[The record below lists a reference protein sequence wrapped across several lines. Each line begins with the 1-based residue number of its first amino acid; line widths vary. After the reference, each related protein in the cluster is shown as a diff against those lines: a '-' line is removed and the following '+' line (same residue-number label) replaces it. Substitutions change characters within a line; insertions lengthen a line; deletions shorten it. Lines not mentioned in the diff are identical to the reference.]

1 MSQSLTYPSNKLLS
15 LTNVTPWNIYLLEL
29 LFAFPDMG
37 VAIRSGVPLMLNE
50 PTMDDRFKNSNTR
63 KYAFKQDGVTLDG
76 NSRKDFLSAITTY
89 EKLDARR
96 KDEEA
101 RACALITSSFS
112 EEAKMQLRTN
122 AAYILAANSNNS
134 FQMYTVAKAAHTRA
148 TSFAVAQHSFLQLLK
163 LKMTTTFT
171 DYVDRLL
178 AQKDAFTAIFDPEGT
193 GMMAIENIITMVLI
207 NGLPDEFKYMK
218 DLMFSKDLM
227 GKIPDFKET
236 LQAMMTYDL
245 NKQKVE
251 DSSTIVVP
259 PRPTI
264 LTATSTVWLKAECG
278 ICHKE
283 LNVIRAIW
291 KLDKLKN
298 LLMSTQLLLK
308 SPVPRQLDSGATFSC
323 TNEISDNFRSFLIR
337 FLVLMEPSI
346 LRPSFCCQTCQPR
359 STVHSWLYSAHRQ
372 DQIYCCRWL

>member
-37 VAIRSGVPLMLNE
+37 VAIRSGVPFKLNK
-50 PTMDDRFKNSNTR
+50 PTMLDTFEDSNTR
-63 KYAFKQDGVTLDG
+63 KYTFRQDGVTLDG
-76 NSRKDFLSAITTY
+76 ESRKDFLSAITTY
-89 EKLDARR
+89 EKLEARR

-134 FQMYTVAKAAHTRA
+134 FQMYSVAKAAHTRA

-178 AQKDAFTAIFDPEGT
+178 SQKDAFTAIFDPEGT
-193 GMMAIENIITMVLI
+193 GMMTIENIITMVLI

-227 GKIPDFKET
+227 GEFPDFKET

-245 NKQKVE
+245 NKQKVD

-259 PRPTI
+259 PGPTI
-264 LTATSTVWLKAECG
+264 LTTTSTVGLKAECG

-283 LNVIRAIW
+283 FNATLRKSDGKRHPNCY
-291 KLDKLKN
+291 LGKLKN
-298 LLMSTQLLLK
+298 LLLLTQLLLK
-308 SPVPRQLDSGATFSC
+308 SPV
-323 TNEISDNFRSFLIR
+323 
-337 FLVLMEPSI
+337 
-346 LRPSFCCQTCQPR
+346 
-359 STVHSWLYSAHRQ
+359 HRH
-372 DQIYCCRWL
+372 L